1 LNGIMSGE
9 AVVRRDL
16 LYSCRFY
23 DSAGFVSARVI
34 LTAATTVE
42 ALQMVSAMEKEL
54 PPCSGFEIWRE
65 DVRVFRRSYGTG
77 LKSSST

>member
-1 LNGIMSGE
+1 MSVG

-34 LTAATTVE
+34 LTATTTVE

-54 PPCSGFEIWRE
+54 LPCSGFEIWRE
-65 DVRVFRRSYGTG
+65 DVRVFRRSYGTVPNNN
-77 LKSSST
+77 ST